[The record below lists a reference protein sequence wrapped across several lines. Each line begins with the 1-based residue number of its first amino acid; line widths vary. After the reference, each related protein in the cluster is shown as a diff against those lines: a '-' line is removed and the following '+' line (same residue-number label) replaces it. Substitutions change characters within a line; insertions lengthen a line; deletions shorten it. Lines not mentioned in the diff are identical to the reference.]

1 MRQRGGKC
9 LAQKIGVSRAYSHAA
24 APIGALVLL
33 IVFFLSPV
41 AADESIVVRHP
52 EGLSHGFLRLRN
64 ENGAVLA
71 SGETTQRRRGNE
83 VIAQLMFRFR
93 DGSRYDETTVF
104 TQQRQ
109 FRLVSDHVIQ
119 RGPAFPEAS
128 DVLIDARSGN
138 VTVHYTDDGDQK
150 VANEHMDLPPDL
162 ANGIVQTLLKNVG
175 PDAIPESFPYVA
187 ATPKPR
193 LIKLRLSVNG
203 SDRFRHGS
211 LIRRATHYVLKAELG
226 GVTGVVAPI
235 IGKQPPDSHVWIVA
249 GDAPGFLRAKQPFFS
264 GGPLWTIELAAPEWT
279 VGG

>member
-1 MRQRGGKC
+1 MSRGYFH
-9 LAQKIGVSRAYSHAA
+9 VA
-24 APIGALVLL
+24 APLIALVLL

-64 ENGAVLA
+64 EKGALLA

-83 VIAQLMFRFR
+83 MIARMMFRFR
-93 DGSRYDETTVF
+93 DGSAYDETTVF

-109 FRLVSDHVIQ
+109 FRLVSDHVVQ
-119 RGPAFPEAS
+119 HGPAFPESS

-138 VTVHYTDDGDQK
+138 VTVRYTDDGEQK

-162 ANGIVQTLLKNVG
+162 ANGIIQTLLKNVR
-175 PDAIPESFPYVA
+175 PEAAPESFAYVA

-193 LIKLRLSVNG
+193 LIKLRLLVDG
-203 SDRFRHGS
+203 TDRFRHGS

-226 GVTGVVAPI
+226 GVAGVVAPI
-235 IGKQPPDSHVWIVA
+235 IGEQPPDSHVWIVA
-249 GDAPGFLRAKQPFFS
+249 GEAPGFLRAKQPFFS
-264 GGPLWTIELAAPEWT
+264 DGPLWTIELAAPEWIA
-279 VGG
+279 GS